1 MGLFDKERPISR
13 SEFRQ
18 GLRKA
23 TPHVPNS
30 ARNYSQK
37 ERVAFEK
44 GFDTRKYG
52 TLISQQEF
60 QKKLKELSKAKAQE
74 KTGAGKLE
82 LDRQIRYFKRLAG

>member
-1 MGLFDKERPISR
+1 MGLFDKKTQISR
-13 SEFRQ
+13 SELRQ
-18 GLRKA
+18 DLRKA
-23 TPHVPNS
+23 TPHVPDS
-30 ARNYSQK
+30 VRDYSQK
-37 ERVAFEK
+37 ERVAFEQ
-44 GFDTRKYG
+44 GFGKKYG